1 MTDSFPDSDSALLR
15 DIQNRIEAA
24 CARCERQ
31 VSGVTLIGAS
41 KTVAAARLASFF
53 VEGVKN
59 FGENYIQEGV
69 QKTEFFREKK
79 WSATWHFIG
88 ALQSNKAREAVA
100 HFDLIHSVDRLSL
113 ARELDKEARKIGKV
127 QRILLQVNLENESS
141 KAGVLPA
148 QLGALCEAVSQL
160 ENLQVEGLMSLPPF
174 GENAEDARKYHRALR
189 ESRDDLS
196 PRFPFLMALSMGMS
210 NDFETAIEEGA
221 TYIRL
226 GTALFGARG

>member
-1 MTDSFPDSDSALLR
+1 M
-15 DIQNRIEAA
+15 
-24 CARCERQ
+24 
-31 VSGVTLIGAS
+31 
-41 KTVAAARLASFF
+41 
-53 VEGVKN
+53 KN